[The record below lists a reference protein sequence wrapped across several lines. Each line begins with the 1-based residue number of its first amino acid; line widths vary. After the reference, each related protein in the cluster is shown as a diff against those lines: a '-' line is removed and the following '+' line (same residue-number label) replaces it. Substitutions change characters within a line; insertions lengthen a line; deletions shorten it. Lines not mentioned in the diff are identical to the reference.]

1 MPWMP
6 CCCCRY
12 CPHCADGF
20 APGQWQVEIE
30 GILPASPPGCQQCEQ
45 LNGAYVLEPSGSV
58 PPLGAC
64 GWSLT
69 LPEAICGV
77 GTVRLSVWPFV
88 GPDGWSIQLDLLD
101 QAQQMVMSA
110 VRHFAQPPVCL
121 AMTGESLGRL
131 QLGLGYP
138 GLCDVSQSSA
148 TVTALRPCKAE

>member
-1 MPWMP
+1 VAWMP

-20 APGQWQVEIE
+20 APRQWQVEIE
-30 GILPASPPGCQQCEQ
+30 GIVPALPSGCQQCEQ

-77 GTVRLSVWPFV
+77 STLRLSVWPFV

-101 QAQQMVMSA
+101 SGGQVVMGGGKY
-110 VRHFAQPPVCL
+110 FAQPPECL
-121 AMTGESLGRL
+121 GISGESLGPL
-131 QLGLGYP
+131 HHGLGYP
-138 GLCDVSQSSA
+138 NLCQLSQSNA